1 MCRKDGAIRPKKT
14 TINGITEKEDKNADS
29 GGASSSTDKQPEAES
44 REAKENK
51 GLSCG
56 IKPSQRE
63 NYRRT

>member
-1 MCRKDGAIRPKKT
+1 M
-14 TINGITEKEDKNADS
+14 NGMTEEENKNADS

-56 IKPSQRE
+56 MNETQSE
-63 NYRRT
+63 GNRRTRKNSPSV